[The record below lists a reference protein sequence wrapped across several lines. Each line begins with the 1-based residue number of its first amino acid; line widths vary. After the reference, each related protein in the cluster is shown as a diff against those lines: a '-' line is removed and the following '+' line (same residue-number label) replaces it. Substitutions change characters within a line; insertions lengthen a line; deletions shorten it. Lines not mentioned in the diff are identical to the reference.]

1 MCDVFISDLTCSAG
15 ADDGTFPAVVAQAIG
30 NYHSTK
36 IWSFRMTTPCCQNK
50 IEIHTDPK
58 NARYIIVE
66 GAKQKVC
73 IHQALHLVLVAE
85 LSHFS
90 SVCYALLGS
99 DIVCLLNCRKRHGQ
113 QQTPRRW
120 SCQTRRIAQS

>member
-1 MCDVFISDLTCSAG
+1 V
-15 ADDGTFPAVVAQAIG
+15 QAIG

-66 GAKQKVC
+66 GAKQKASLMKSWCAGFCLATAGVC
-73 IHQALHLVLVAE
+73 ANL
-85 LSHFS
+85 
-90 SVCYALLGS
+90 
-99 DIVCLLNCRKRHGQ
+99 
-113 QQTPRRW
+113 P
-120 SCQTRRIAQS
+120 